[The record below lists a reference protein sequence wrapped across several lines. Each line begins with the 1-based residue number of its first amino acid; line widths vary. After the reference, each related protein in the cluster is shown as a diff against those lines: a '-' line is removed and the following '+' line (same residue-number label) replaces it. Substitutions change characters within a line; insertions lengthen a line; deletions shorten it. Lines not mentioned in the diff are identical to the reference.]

1 MPHDPTRIEV
11 VDDAVAA
18 VLRDK
23 TPAQRVEM
31 VFQAQSFAR
40 LLTAAGVKSRH
51 PEWNAEEI
59 EREVARV
66 WLLGSE

>member
-1 MPHDPTRIEV
+1 MPRDPTKVEV
-11 VDDAVAA
+11 VDDSVAA

-31 VFQAQSFAR
+31 AFRAQSFAR

-51 PEWNAEEI
+51 PDWNAEEI

-66 WLLGSE
+66 WLLGSK